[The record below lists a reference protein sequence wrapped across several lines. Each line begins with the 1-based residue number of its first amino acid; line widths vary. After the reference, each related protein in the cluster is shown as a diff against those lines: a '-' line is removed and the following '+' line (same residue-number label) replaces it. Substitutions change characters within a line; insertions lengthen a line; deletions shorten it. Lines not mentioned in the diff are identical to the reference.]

1 MDLPPKGYKR
11 NLVLS
16 AYAII
21 AALGVYVFIKFLL
34 APLLPFIIAYT
45 AALFLRPT
53 IDKICKRTHI
63 PRKAAA
69 FCTVGFVFTV
79 IFAVSWAF
87 LSRMASELTAM
98 AKGLTDGGADFIED
112 MIRSGDGVIKKIP
125 ILSKIESQKALD
137 IVRRATVNML
147 EGVLTS
153 FSAKIPD
160 AVMGFVSSL
169 PGVLLFLITLVV
181 ATFYLGAD
189 IASINC
195 FVTKFVPKEKRPR
208 LFKIKEKLMSAAK
221 KYIKAY
227 AVILTITCVQLFIG
241 FLILKIPYAL
251 TLSVLIALI
260 DILPV
265 LGVGT
270 VLVPWAVVLYM
281 MGDGYTATGLL
292 IIFGIIWLVRQ
303 VSEPKIVGESIG
315 ISPLLTLA
323 AMYIGFKLMG
333 FGGLFVFPIGAIIVK
348 SVADAVRDKD

>member
-21 AALGVYVFIKFLL
+21 VILALCIFVKHLL
-34 APLLPFIIAYT
+34 SPLLPFIFAYT

-53 IDKICKRTHI
+53 VDKICKRTRLS
-63 PRKAAA
+63 RKTAA
-69 FCTVGFVFTV
+69 FGTVGFVFTL
-79 IFAVSWAF
+79 IFALSF
-87 LSRMASELTAM
+87 MFFSRMASEITSM

-112 MIRSGDGVIKKIP
+112 MIHSGDGAMKKLP
-125 ILSKIESQKALD
+125 ILSKIESERALD
-137 IVRRATVNML
+137 VVSRAAVNML
-147 EGVLTS
+147 EGALTS
-153 FSAKIPD
+153 FSAKIPS
-160 AVMGFVSSL
+160 AVMSFVSSL
-169 PGVLLFLITLVV
+169 PGILLFLITLIV
-181 ATFYLGAD
+181 ATFYLAAD
-189 IASINC
+189 VNDLNC
-195 FVTKFVPKEKRPR
+195 FVVKLVPREKRPR
-208 LFKIKEKLMSAAK
+208 LFKIKDKLMHAAR
-221 KYIKAY
+221 KYVRAY
-227 AVILTITCVQLFIG
+227 AIILTITCVQLFIG

-251 TLSVLIALI
+251 TLSVIIALI

-281 MGDGYTATGLL
+281 IGDSYTATGLL

-303 VSEPKIVGESIG
+303 ISEPKIVGESIG

-333 FGGLFVFPIGAIIVK
+333 FSGLFVFPIGAIIVK
-348 SVADAVRDKD
+348 SVVDAVKE